1 MRGYYKKIKGKQ
13 YDGHL
18 IRLADESVKGKGD
31 GRISLKDA
39 KKILAAVK
47 DSDAYTDIEKA
58 TMHFIRD
65 HYAFTGEANAWFRT
79 EIRKWAATKGA
90 AAGSAKKRVPAVKK
104 AAAATPVKKQKP
116 KAAPKKT
123 AKKAVKKHARPS
135 AAPKKEPVYVT
146 ESFEER
152 ARFDQRVVEH
162 EEEKRSSRFVLALVL
177 VAFLAI
183 GALIVFYPKLQRLFT
198 KSDDAPVRKDQPA
211 QDASVRSVTPS
222 KDAPATDIPSTMVPA
237 KDAAAPGAGA
247 PPKFESY
254 KAEGRENYDY
264 YIVKPKET
272 LVTIGEQLT
281 GKYWDWEKLFNEN
294 KRIIKDPRVVYA
306 GQIIKIPDSMK
317 KQIERRQSKT
327 GAKSVE

>member
-162 EEEKRSSRFVLALVL
+162 EEEKRSSRLSWRWCWSPFSPSAPSSYSIRSSSGSSRR
-177 VAFLAI
+177 ATTRRCGRI
-183 GALIVFYPKLQRLFT
+183 NPRRT
-198 KSDDAPVRKDQPA
+198 RRSDP
-211 QDASVRSVTPS
+211 
-222 KDAPATDIPSTMVPA
+222 
-237 KDAAAPGAGA
+237 
-247 PPKFESY
+247 
-254 KAEGRENYDY
+254 
-264 YIVKPKET
+264 
-272 LVTIGEQLT
+272 
-281 GKYWDWEKLFNEN
+281 
-294 KRIIKDPRVVYA
+294 
-306 GQIIKIPDSMK
+306 
-317 KQIERRQSKT
+317 
-327 GAKSVE
+327 